1 MTDNR
6 NVDGERRKKPL
17 WPWLVLLVL
26 TLMTIYSW
34 NRANE
39 IFEEF
44 SRTLPPAIIELFRD
58 LLNDHGGDRP
68 RLDVIIFDQTL
79 TS

>member
-1 MTDNR
+1 MTDNG
-6 NVDGERRKKPL
+6 NVGNERRRKPL
-17 WPWLVLLVL
+17 WPWLLLLVL
-26 TLMTIYSW
+26 TLMAIYSW

-39 IFEEF
+39 IFNDF

-58 LLNDHGGDRP
+58 LLNNHDASRP
-68 RLDVIIFDQTL
+68 RLDVNVSDQTP